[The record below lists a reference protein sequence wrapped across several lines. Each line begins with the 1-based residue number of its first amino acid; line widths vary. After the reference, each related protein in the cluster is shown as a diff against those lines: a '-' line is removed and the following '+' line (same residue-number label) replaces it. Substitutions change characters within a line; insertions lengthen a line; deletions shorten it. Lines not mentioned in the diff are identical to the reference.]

1 MKIKFVSENSREAR
15 LANKRLLIVKDGL
28 CRAPDVSMDLIFHR
42 GHGEVW
48 GFKLRESYGY
58 ETEVFTA
65 DRAKVEEESKACGH
79 KTEAEKHAWLEGIKE
94 AEKKVWQAWM
104 DGDMYG
110 VVIQEWDG
118 SERKWKV
125 VDSAFELFGWN
136 DVVECLK
143 YGDMKLDGVEVFCV
157 DEDLGDPENWKAEYK
172 ELDI

>member
-15 LANKRLLIVKDGL
+15 LADRRILVVKD
-28 CRAPDVSMDLIFHR
+28 CVCQAPDVSMDLIFHR

-48 GFKLRESYGY
+48 GFKLRETYGY

-79 KTEAEKHAWLEGIKE
+79 KTEAEKRAWLEGIKE
-94 AEKKVWQAWM
+94 AEKKLWQAWM

-110 VVIQEWDG
+110 VVVQEWDG
-118 SERKWKV
+118 SERRWNV

-136 DVVECLK
+136 DAVECIK
-143 YGDMKLDGVEVFCV
+143 DMNLLHGIDVFCV

>member
-15 LANKRLLIVKDGL
+15 LANKRLLIVKDCV

-58 ETEVFTA
+58 ESEVFTA

-79 KTEAEKHAWLEGIKE
+79 KNKDEMYKWLDGIKE
-94 AEKKVWQAWM
+94 AEKKLWQAWM

-110 VVIQEWDG
+110 IVVQEWND
-118 SERKWKV
+118 SERNWKV
-125 VDSAFELFGWN
+125 VDSVFEIFGWN

-143 YGDMKLDGVEVFCV
+143 DIKLDDIEVFCI
-157 DEDLGDPENWKAEYK
+157 DEELGNPDDWKAEYK
-172 ELDI
+172 ELDV